1 MYIQRSLTLFF
12 TLKIC
17 FSIAQPITS
26 WLPINPNKTFQ
37 RVSEGWVHKQIN
49 TKGMLCEEESA
60 NSSHILKFQSQGNV
74 IYYPVT
80 QWWWLVWR
88 KQVQRKKKLNRA
100 PGERENLAPV
110 RLLWSKMQKGWQN
123 WHLLITHRENTAIKS
138 DAFKG
143 FLELL
148 IKCVVYASRIQM
160 KRISS

>member
-37 RVSEGWVHKQIN
+37 PSFRRLSSQTNKHKRHALWRGICQFITYSKISEPGQRNMLSSN
-49 TKGMLCEEESA
+49 TVVVASLEKTST
-60 NSSHILKFQSQGNV
+60 K
-74 IYYPVT
+74 
-80 QWWWLVWR
+80 
-88 KQVQRKKKLNRA
+88 KKKLNRT

-110 RLLWSKMQKGWQN
+110 RLLWSKIQKGWQN

-143 FLELL
+143 FLELV

>member
-37 RVSEGWVHKQIN
+37 RVSEGWDHKQIN

-60 NSSHILKFQSQGNV
+60 NSSHILKISEPG
-74 IYYPVT
+74 
-80 QWWWLVWR
+80 
-88 KQVQRKKKLNRA
+88 QRNMLSSNTVVVASLEKTSTKKKKLNRT